1 MQPNKLIW
9 AQIAYKSNKLPH
21 NNDHSQNLAKTHKS
35 HIFEHTPQ
43 ANLAMRDEGAKL
55 LTFVNT
61 WIDGVPSNL
70 DNPWQNGGWASS
82 KNKNRGENREMR
94 APSTGLETK
103 HYI

>member
-21 NNDHSQNLAKTHKS
+21 NDHSQNLAKTHKS

-70 DNPWQNGGWASS
+70 DKSLAKWRMSFEQEEEQGRKQRNESPFDRLG
-82 KNKNRGENREMR
+82 
-94 APSTGLETK
+94 TK